1 MTSSRLDPGSIS
13 VRPQEPWTFPF
24 YSSMNSLG
32 FKILTP
38 SGHLDSLGSGG
49 YDNDGFGFQHQ
60 GCGDDERYT
69 NNRCPSGSRWWWL
82 WWLWLWLLDA
92 FNAWLKSRLGI
103 LCKGVPSFEVLMTS
117 GFSSFELD
125 FFLSVAF
132 CVATA
137 RSWKERL
144 TESSGIP
151 RYISSSS
158 FLAFANVD
166 KSPMLVF
173 WWSWSQRERE
183 RERERE
189 IKIWVN
195 IVETKVVGELL
206 KGGKNLRCYIKLP
219 WK

>member
-1 MTSSRLDPGSIS
+1 
-13 VRPQEPWTFPF
+13 
-24 YSSMNSLG
+24 MNGLG
-32 FKILTP
+32 VKILTP
-38 SGHLDSLGSGG
+38 SGHLDSLGSDG

-132 CVATA
+132 CVTTA
-137 RSWKERL
+137 RSWKVRL

-173 WWSWSQRERE
+173 RWFWSQREGD
-183 RERERE
+183 
-189 IKIWVN
+189 KDL
-195 IVETKVVGELL
+195 GEYCFFFFFFLDKR
-206 KGGKNLRCYIKLP
+206 KGGRGRSYVTYPPGRDLIAASSAREYWIEP
-219 WK
+219 